1 MPTVPAAVAG
11 SLEVDLSALPAPEE
25 TVFANSC
32 SIIDYGLHLELF
44 FWHHRPKGRTE
55 PVLSVMVPI
64 DAAVVYLWGTS
75 REFQQ
80 QEESIYKAA
89 GISIPEVAAA
99 QLEVES
105 PRILPANV
113 FRIARTGVEASL
125 ELYFLPPYAT
135 FVAALRKAKTVMEF
149 EPMIRVQLPGPVL
162 TSVLRRV
169 DSMVPELKSRL
180 GDLLPTVTM
189 KRRT

>member
-1 MPTVPAAVAG
+1 MAVGRVGEAPGLKAAALGGAPPPSVLRKCTTHSTRWKHGFPSGPERSSLMPTVPAAVAG

-75 REFQQ
+75 REVQQ

-89 GISIPEVAAA
+89 GISIPEVSSA

-135 FVAALRKAKTVMEF
+135 FVAALRKAK
-149 EPMIRVQLPGPVL
+149 
-162 TSVLRRV
+162 
-169 DSMVPELKSRL
+169 
-180 GDLLPTVTM
+180 
-189 KRRT
+189 